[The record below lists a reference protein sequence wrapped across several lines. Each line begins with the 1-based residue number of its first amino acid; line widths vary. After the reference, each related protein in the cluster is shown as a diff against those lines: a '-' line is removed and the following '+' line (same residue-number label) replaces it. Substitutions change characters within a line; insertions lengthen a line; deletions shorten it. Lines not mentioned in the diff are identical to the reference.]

1 MSRSR
6 KIPFG
11 HWEALS
17 EKARSRDTYF
27 QSCGHTLWR
36 IPYSVKYLVDSK
48 ITLKDAEGCEATV
61 CEAIDQFHSESDILY
76 MSKIQPPNVLPVNKK
91 AAIVVDQNGVIQ
103 GPYTHTEWF
112 DYSLSLWDRFHDHLS
127 NDIPITVQNID
138 SLWADV
144 FFRSTSHFVAG
155 NYNFYAPI
163 HMMMINKMADVD
175 SKHRAYADMHGG
187 VDLWNNLEP
196 TDLSEAKTFRQN
208 GKMFNIP
215 VPHVSNHKIRNMKMQ
230 DTDLLKERSKRK
242 KYFTQLKSKHKKGS
256 NILSHALE
264 DGVDHMEVW
273 YPLTKQIPLRLV
285 EKTSK
290 AEIHPAIFDNNEGHT
305 NEHWDKIVK
314 CLTGFLTTGALKL
327 MPEDY
332 VPVMTATLVL
342 ANATHPTKKV
352 RPCFD
357 GGPLKTLEAF
367 KMPCKLEGLPQIFS
381 QLSLGDR
388 ISKLDDTQGF
398 HLVALHPESRDLCNF
413 RFAGRTWQY
422 VALPFGERKAPS
434 AFQQA
439 NQIPLNYCRSEG
451 ILVTC
456 YLDDRLIAEPATFE
470 FKGEIIDPKLGR
482 NTYLVVLMILAS
494 GGFINMLKSNF
505 DPTFTDEFLGMNID
519 TRTCTV
525 SIPDRKWEK
534 LQIDLKK
541 FQQQTHLSLQ
551 ELETLR
557 GEQCSFLICSRY
569 LKVFIRAQTEAITKF
584 LADHKGEIHH
594 HIKNE
599 LVPITSRM
607 RREWDEW
614 QNATILEVS
623 KCWLPATETK
633 TPVFYLH
640 TDASLAAWGAVLF
653 RKGEEIGEIS
663 LPFSEDFSH
672 FTIVQKEMLAIY
684 YALVHFAQYLVGAQ
698 IIEFCD
704 NQQACWSFH
713 NDGSRQALVNDLL
726 VQIYR
731 ILFILKADISVA
743 WIPTHLQIADEP
755 SRITD
760 LSEEFIPKP
769 YFEIIRRK
777 VPFSLD
783 VDCMASMA
791 NFKCDKFI
799 IRKHLRVPHPG
810 IIGFDFLNT
819 KKAELEGL
827 NLFIFP
833 PKVILE
839 KVARHLAVEF
849 SDFNF
854 ALVFHQFTELPI
866 GIEQLLRLPN
876 TEVITLT
883 TNKAFT
889 FVPSESDQILEVP
902 GFKRNYKFK
911 GTPNV
916 RPKSVR
922 LLIHKKKEWHSK

>member
-1 MSRSR
+1 MESR
-6 KIPFG
+6 KIPINE
-11 HWEALS
+11 WERLS
-17 EKARSRDTYF
+17 EKARNRDTYF
-27 QSCGHTLWR
+27 RSCGHSLWR
-36 IPYSVKYLVDSK
+36 IPYTVDYVLDSK
-48 ITLKDAEGCEATV
+48 ITLKEAEGCCADA
-61 CEAIDQFHSESDILY
+61 CEALDQYCCETDILY
-76 MSKIQPPNVLPVNKK
+76 MSKLKPPCVVPVNKM
-91 AAIVVDQNGVIQ
+91 AALVVNEVGVIQ
-103 GPYTHTEWF
+103 GPYTHDEWYV
-112 DYSLSLWDRFHDHLS
+112 YSLSLWDKFHRHIDNSL
-127 NDIPITVQNID
+127 PITAENIGD
-138 SLWADV
+138 LWADV
-144 FFRSTSHFVAG
+144 FFRSTSDFIAG

-163 HMMMINKMADVD
+163 HMMMINKMADLD
-175 SKHRAYADMHGG
+175 SKHRAYADMHAG

-196 TDLSEAKTFRQN
+196 TDVSEAKTFRQN
-208 GKMFNIP
+208 GKMFNLP
-215 VPHVSNHKIRNMKMQ
+215 VPHVTNHKIRGLAISQ
-230 DTDLLKERSKRK
+230 TDLLKERAKRK
-242 KYFTQLKSKHKKGS
+242 AYFTRLKSKHKKGS
-256 NILSHALE
+256 DILSHALE
-264 DGVDHMEVW
+264 DGEDHMEVW
-273 YPLTKQIPLRLV
+273 YPLTKQIPLRLT
-285 EKTSK
+285 ERQNQ

-327 MPEDY
+327 MPEQY

-470 FKGEIIDPKLGR
+470 LNGEKIDPKTGR

-505 DPTFTDEFLGMNID
+505 DPTFTDEFLGLNID
-519 TRTCTV
+519 TKTCVV
-525 SIPDRKWEK
+525 SIPDRKWTK
-534 LQIDLKK
+534 LQKDLEM
-541 FQQQTHLSLQ
+541 FQKQKTMTLQ

-569 LKVFIRAQTEAITKF
+569 LKIFIRAQTEAITTF
-584 LADHKGEIHH
+584 LAKHKGQTHH
-594 HIKNE
+594 YIKNE
-599 LVPITSRM
+599 RLPITPRM
-607 RREWDEW
+607 RREWAEW
-614 QNATILEVS
+614 QNATILETS
-623 KCWLPATETK
+623 RCWLPPVETK

-663 LPFSEDFSH
+663 LPFSEDVSH

-684 YALVHFAQYLVGAQ
+684 YALVHFARYLVKAQ

-704 NQQACWSFH
+704 NMQAVWCFH

-726 VQIYR
+726 VQIYK
-731 ILFILKADISVA
+731 ILFLLNSDMSVA

-760 LSEEFIPKP
+760 LSEEFVPKP

-777 VPFSLD
+777 VPFPLE

-791 NFKCDKFI
+791 NYKCEKFI
-799 IRKHLRVPHPG
+799 IRKHLRIPHPG
-810 IIGFDFLNT
+810 IIGYDFLNT
-819 KKAELEGL
+819 KASELEGH

-833 PKVILE
+833 PKVVLE
-839 KVARHLAVEF
+839 KVARHLAKEF
-849 SDFNF
+849 KNFNF
-854 ALVFHQFTELPI
+854 ALLFLQFSELPI

-876 TEVITLT
+876 TTITTLT

-889 FVPSESDQILEVP
+889 YIPSESDQILEVP
-902 GFKRNYKFK
+902 GCKRNYKFK

-922 LLIHKKKEWHSK
+922 LLIHKQQ